1 MSNISR
7 NCWTFSKVATLSYNQ
22 PAIYGSSNVAISLP
36 KCVTIDVFDYNH
48 LSVLSSGIS
57 LQLHLIISQ
66 MNNDVKYL
74 FLCVLALS
82 LSVRDIFC
90 IFREISTQILCPFI
104 NWIIF
109 FLILRILIQGISEI
123 CFANVFPQSMSCFFY
138 LVDGCHLRYT
148 SVYIFCKD

>member
-1 MSNISR
+1 MLPCTFMYR
-7 NCWTFSKVATLSYNQ
+7 FLCWSILDIKEIDLLGLLITLCIIFQGTARHFLKWLRSYNQ
-22 PAIYGSSNVAISLP
+22 PAIYGSSNFAISLP

-57 LQLHLIISQ
+57 LRLHLIISQ

-90 IFREISTQILCPFI
+90 IFREISTVSLEKYLRRSSVH
-104 NWIIF
+104 
-109 FLILRILIQGISEI
+109 FLIGLSFSWL
-123 CFANVFPQSMSCFFY
+123 
-138 LVDGCHLRYT
+138 
-148 SVYIFCKD
+148 